1 MCGVALCVDFCGEV
15 RDVPDGGTLTI
26 GREADLAVDDNQFLH
41 RRFLVI
47 QQTAGV
53 WMLSNVGTHLTAT
66 VADDAGRLEAFL
78 APGAALPLVFEHM
91 TVTFTAGPTFYSLAI
106 LNKDPSFTAVPVQVV
121 EDGDTTIG
129 ATSLTPD
136 QRRLIVALA
145 EPRLRG
151 DGRAAI
157 SMPSNAEA
165 AARLNWTITRFNRK
179 LDNVCQKLQRLG
191 VRGLHGGPDRLA
203 SNRRTRLVEYAVA
216 TRLVTR
222 DDLVLL
228 DALSDDGAS
237 GDPED
242 AR

>member
-1 MCGVALCVDFCGEV
+1 MPE
-15 RDVPDGGTLTI
+15 GGTLTI

-41 RRFLVI
+41 RRFLMI

-66 VADDAGRLEAFL
+66 VVDDAGRLEAFL

-106 LNKDPSFTAVPVQVV
+106 RNMQPSFTAVPVQTA

-165 AARLNWTITRFNRK
+165 ATRLGWTITRFNRK

-222 DDLVLL
+222 DDLALL
-228 DALSDDGAS
+228 DRSESDEGS
-237 GDPED
+237 GPDVD
-242 AR
+242 DS